1 MENIQKKMQELFGG
15 SCYCYCL
22 EYLFGGQRTI
32 KELTNAVLNDWIA
45 CYIDDDGYVS
55 KPLSIIE
62 QYSSKHYKD
71 VKKPLIDSLDDLPEG
86 LWIVEYRNG
95 TKQHFV
101 VANRDGVIFDPSG
114 DSNTVKNGKPVT
126 YRLFVT
132 K

>member
-1 MENIQKKMQELFGG
+1 MENIQSKMKELFGG

-22 EYLFGGQRTI
+22 EYLFGNNRTI
-32 KELTNAVLNDWIA
+32 KELTNAVLQDWIA
-45 CYIDDDGYVS
+45 GYVDDNGYVS
-55 KPLSIIE
+55 KPLAITG
-62 QYSSKHYKD
+62 QKYKD

-95 TKQHFV
+95 NQQHFV
-101 VANRDGVIFDPSG
+101 VANRDGVVFDPSG
-114 DSNTVKNGKPVT
+114 DSNTVKNGKPFT